1 MSTHKRQ
8 SNLFLESTA
17 AVVAA
22 IVGLLLISVLRLA
35 LGWPWYWAWLVG
47 LGTATFGLFGW
58 DKMRAQAGQW
68 RVPELVLLGFMV
80 AGGCFGGALGMA
92 VFKHKTRHTRFLVT
106 AIIAGVAWAALGF
119 LFA

>member
-22 IVGLLLISVLRLA
+22 IAALLLFIVLRQA
-35 LGWPWYWAWLVG
+35 LGMSWYWAWLIG
-47 LGTATFGLFGW
+47 LGTATFVLFGW
-58 DKMRAQAGQW
+58 DKMRAKADQW
-68 RVPELVLLGFMV
+68 RVPELVLLGFMI

-92 VFKHKTRHTRFLVT
+92 LFRHKTRHTSFVIT
-106 AIIAGVAWAALGF
+106 AAASCIGWAVLGF
-119 LFA
+119 LRG

>member
-22 IVGLLLISVLRLA
+22 IAALLLFIVLRQA
-35 LGWPWYWAWLVG
+35 LGMSWYWAWLIG
-47 LGTATFGLFGW
+47 LGTATFVLFGW
-58 DKMRAQAGQW
+58 DKMRAKADQW
-68 RVPELVLLGFMV
+68 RVPELVLLGFMI

-92 VFKHKTRHTRFLVT
+92 AFNHKTRHRSFLVT
-106 AIIAGVAWAALGF
+106 AAIAGVAWIAVGLF
-119 LFA
+119 LA